1 MVLDV
6 TGKVY
11 SNMFYPTQTQI
22 HVERC
27 CKGVDADTSDNE
39 ETQQNGNES
48 NI

>member
-11 SNMFYPTQTQI
+11 SNMFFPTQTQI

-27 CKGVDADTSDNE
+27 SKDVDGYTSNDEEAYQNDNE
-39 ETQQNGNES
+39 S
-48 NI
+48 SV